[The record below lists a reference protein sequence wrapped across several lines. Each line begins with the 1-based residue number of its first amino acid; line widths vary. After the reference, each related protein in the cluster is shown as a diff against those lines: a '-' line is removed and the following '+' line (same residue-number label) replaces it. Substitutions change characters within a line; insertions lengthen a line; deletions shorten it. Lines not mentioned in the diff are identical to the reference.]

1 MCVPTFWIDA
11 RECHS
16 HKHTYMHMLGC
27 LSAWMVG
34 LISSGTSLSISK
46 CWLLHGDFLVHLR
59 KSQVISGQHGIIL
72 TPKVINI
79 AQCFSLWKNFAAE
92 TSHVH
97 CFGWTTP
104 PFLRVMSFYSRLP
117 STPFPFMPPIVPCFW
132 PWSPMIPMI
141 KKPYIPTIN
150 VAGVAWNFW
159 ASWLV
164 AGQNENPTFVMGA
177 LDKSHP
183 KSWISISN
191 VHSCRCFGCV
201 QNPPGLSDD
210 CPDARYSL
218 TGRTAMSEEMY
229 LDVLG
234 GSFSC
239 CARISLAAFVGSTMF
254 FHVETGKH
262 RCFDAELLMKQD
274 CTIWKVRFFFGCF
287 AWSTNVGEPV
297 EMGGQRFCAWFWPRK
312 ASRWYAVWPSEDPIC
327 ELASLVKL
335 YRRCRWSFFSIV
347 HVIIILFI
355 LIDQQA
361 GQIPNSKRFIYPL
374 ATSWRTKRKPQGVFG
389 AEKWTAGRRRPRQH
403 RFVCVGN
410 FQVIQI
416 CNQQIRSPQH
426 HMTSCC
432 IKPGHA
438 RASQHITTFV
448 SPFCRISKRFLP
460 LQVSFEKVSHEM
472 RFERSGHETF
482 TLHFWSF
489 AGCLYFHVFLRGR
502 L

>member
-1 MCVPTFWIDA
+1 MCIPTCWIDA

-104 PFLRVMSFYSRLP
+104 PFLRVMFFCSRLP

-177 LDKSHP
+177 LDLSSQNLSKSI
-183 KSWISISN
+183 KIK
-191 VHSCRCFGCV
+191 
-201 QNPPGLSDD
+201 
-210 CPDARYSL
+210 
-218 TGRTAMSEEMY
+218 
-229 LDVLG
+229 
-234 GSFSC
+234 FS
-239 CARISLAAFVGSTMF
+239 
-254 FHVETGKH
+254 
-262 RCFDAELLMKQD
+262 
-274 CTIWKVRFFFGCF
+274 
-287 AWSTNVGEPV
+287 
-297 EMGGQRFCAWFWPRK
+297 
-312 ASRWYAVWPSEDPIC
+312 
-327 ELASLVKL
+327 
-335 YRRCRWSFFSIV
+335 
-347 HVIIILFI
+347 
-355 LIDQQA
+355 
-361 GQIPNSKRFIYPL
+361 
-374 ATSWRTKRKPQGVFG
+374 
-389 AEKWTAGRRRPRQH
+389 
-403 RFVCVGN
+403 
-410 FQVIQI
+410 
-416 CNQQIRSPQH
+416 
-426 HMTSCC
+426 
-432 IKPGHA
+432 
-438 RASQHITTFV
+438 
-448 SPFCRISKRFLP
+448 
-460 LQVSFEKVSHEM
+460 
-472 RFERSGHETF
+472 
-482 TLHFWSF
+482 
-489 AGCLYFHVFLRGR
+489 
-502 L
+502 